1 MENIRCKVLE
11 EIKFNNSTIDDLIK
25 EDIPNKLYKG
35 SKHAK
40 LINRTD
46 AEAVFEFEGY
56 EKIYHVLIQD
66 DDSVK
71 YIIQK
76 EIIL

>member
-1 MENIRCKVLE
+1 MENVRCKVLE
-11 EIKFNNSTIDDLIK
+11 EIQFNNSTIDDLVK
-25 EDIPNKLYKG
+25 EDMPNKLYKG
-35 SKHAK
+35 NSLAK
-40 LINRTD
+40 LVSRND
-46 AEAVFEFEGY
+46 SEVVFEFEGY

-66 DDSVK
+66 SNTVK

>member
-11 EIKFNNSTIDDLIK
+11 EIQFNNSTVDDLIK
-25 EDIPNKLYKG
+25 EDIPNKLHKG
-35 SKHAK
+35 SKPAK

-46 AEAVFEFEGY
+46 IEAVFEFEGY

-66 DDSVK
+66 NINVK

>member
-1 MENIRCKVLE
+1 MENVRCKVLE
-11 EIKFNNSTIDDLIK
+11 EIQFNNSTIDDLVK

-35 SKHAK
+35 SSLAK
-40 LINRTD
+40 LVSRNDSEVI
-46 AEAVFEFEGY
+46 FEFEGY

-66 DDSVK
+66 NKNVK